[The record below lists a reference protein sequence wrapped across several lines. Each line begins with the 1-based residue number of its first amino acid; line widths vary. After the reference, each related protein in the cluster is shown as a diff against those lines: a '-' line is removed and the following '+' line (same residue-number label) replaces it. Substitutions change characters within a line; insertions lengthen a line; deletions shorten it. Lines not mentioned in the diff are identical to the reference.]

1 MSVESEAANLPT
13 NFPIEAAVLEKAE
26 HPFRHFA
33 EQYCYSPVAVV
44 GVIVLVLIVLVALLA
59 PWISPQNPYD
69 LGQIDVLDARLAP
82 GETDFTGEKIYMLG
96 TDDQGRDM
104 LSAIFYGLRIS
115 LTVGVISGLIALSI
129 GAAIGLLAAFYGGR
143 IDTFIM
149 RIVDLQLSFPAILIA
164 LMLLAALGR
173 GVDKTMIALVVVQW
187 AYYARTV
194 RATALVERQKEYIS
208 AATCLGLGRARII
221 FRHMLPN
228 VVAPLIV
235 VGAVQTASAISLEAT
250 LSFLGIGLPVTEPSL
265 GLLIAN
271 GFEYMLTGKYWISLF
286 PGLALLAT
294 IVSINLVGDQLRDVL
309 NPRLSR

>member
-1 MSVESEAANLPT
+1 MSIHSEAANLP
-13 NFPIEAAVLEKAE
+13 IEAPVPEKAE
-26 HPFRHFA
+26 HPFRRFTS
-33 EQYCYSPVAVV
+33 QYCHSPVAVV
-44 GVIVLVLIVLVALLA
+44 GLIVLVAIFLVALLA

-69 LGQIDVLDARLAP
+69 LGQIDVMDARLAP
-82 GETDFTGEKIYMLG
+82 GETDFTGEKVYMLG

-104 LSAIFYGLRIS
+104 VSAIFYGLRIS

-129 GAAIGLLAAFYGGR
+129 GAAIGLFAAFYGGR
-143 IDTFIM
+143 IDAFIM

-164 LMLLAALGR
+164 LMLLSALGR
-173 GVDKTMIALVVVQW
+173 GVDKTMIALVAVQW

-194 RATALVERQKEYIS
+194 RASALVERQKEYIS

-271 GFEYMLTGKYWISLF
+271 GFEYMLTGKYWISVF
-286 PGLALLAT
+286 PGLALLVT

>member
-1 MSVESEAANLPT
+1 MSVDSEAANLP
-13 NFPIEAAVLEKAE
+13 IEAPVPEKAE
-26 HPFRHFA
+26 HPFRRFVS
-33 EQYCYSPVAVV
+33 QYCHSPVAIV
-44 GVIVLVLIVLVALLA
+44 GLVVLVAIILVALLA

-69 LGQIDVLDARLAP
+69 LGQIDVMDARLAP
-82 GETDFTGEKIYMLG
+82 GETDFTGEKVYMLG

-104 LSAIFYGLRIS
+104 VSAIFYGLRIS

-143 IDTFIM
+143 IDAFIM

-173 GVDKTMIALVVVQW
+173 GVDKTMIALVAVQW

-271 GFEYMLTGKYWISLF
+271 GFEYMLTGKYWISVF
-286 PGLALLAT
+286 PGLALLVT